1 MNKENQFEQFKN
13 IVSDKLEII
22 KEQKLASDDFNIDIF
37 GCIVELT
44 TMIFTTIKLTE
55 ITEQQIENFIEHE
68 INMSLDELSELE
80 NSFY

>member
-1 MNKENQFEQFKN
+1 MTKENQYTQFKSM
-13 IVSDKLEII
+13 VSDKLEII
-22 KEQKLASDDFNIDIF
+22 KEQRHSNNEFDVDIF

-44 TMIFTTIKLTE
+44 TMIFTTIRLTD
-55 ITEQQIENFIEHE
+55 ITEQAIEKYIKQE

>member
-22 KEQKLASDDFNIDIF
+22 KEQKLSTDDFDVDIF

-44 TMIFTTIKLTE
+44 TMIFTTIRLTE
-55 ITEQQIENFIEHE
+55 ITEKEIENFIEHE
-68 INMSLDELSELE
+68 INMSIDDLYNLE

>member
-1 MNKENQFEQFKN
+1 MNKENQFEQFKS

-22 KEQKLASDDFNIDIF
+22 KEQKFSTDDFDVDIF

-44 TMIFTTIKLTE
+44 TIIFTTIRLTE
-55 ITEQQIENFIEHE
+55 ITEQEIENFIEHE
-68 INMSLDELSELE
+68 INMSFDDLYNLE

>member
-1 MNKENQFEQFKN
+1 MNKESKFNQFKSM
-13 IVSDKLEII
+13 VSDKLEII
-22 KEQKLASDDFNIDIF
+22 KEQHHSNNEFDVDIF

-44 TMIFTTIKLTE
+44 TIIFTTIRLTE
-55 ITEQQIENFIEHE
+55 ITEHEIENYIKQE

>member
-1 MNKENQFEQFKN
+1 MNKENQFEQFKS
-13 IVSDKLEII
+13 IVSDKLKII
-22 KEQKLASDDFNIDIF
+22 KEQNFSNDDFDVDIF

-44 TMIFTTIKLTE
+44 TMIFTTIRLTE
-55 ITEQQIENFIEHE
+55 ITEQQIESFIEHE

>member
-1 MNKENQFEQFKN
+1 MTKENQYSQFKSM
-13 IVSDKLEII
+13 VSDKLEII
-22 KEQKLASDDFNIDIF
+22 KEQNFSNDDFDVDIF

-44 TMIFTTIKLTE
+44 TMIFTTIRLTE
-55 ITEQQIENFIEHE
+55 ITEQQIENFIKHE

>member
-1 MNKENQFEQFKN
+1 MNKENQFEQFKS

-22 KEQKLASDDFNIDIF
+22 KEQKFSNVDFDVDIF

-44 TMIFTTIKLTE
+44 TIIFTTIRLTE
-55 ITEQQIENFIEHE
+55 ITEQEIENFIEHE
-68 INMSLDELSELE
+68 INMSIDDLYNLE

>member
-1 MNKENQFEQFKN
+1 MNKENQFEQFKS

-22 KEQKLASDDFNIDIF
+22 KEQKFSNDDFDVDIF

-44 TMIFTTIKLTE
+44 TIIFTTIRLTE
-55 ITEQQIENFIEHE
+55 ITEQEIENFIEHE
-68 INMSLDELSELE
+68 INMSIDDLYNLE

>member
-1 MNKENQFEQFKN
+1 MTKENQYSQFKSM
-13 IVSDKLEII
+13 VSDKLEII
-22 KEQKLASDDFNIDIF
+22 KEQNFSNDDFDVDIF

-44 TMIFTTIKLTE
+44 TMIFTTIRLTE
-55 ITEQQIENFIEHE
+55 ITEQQIESFIEHE

>member
-1 MNKENQFEQFKN
+1 MTKENQYSQFKSM
-13 IVSDKLEII
+13 VSDKLEII
-22 KEQKLASDDFNIDIF
+22 KEQNFSNDDFDVDIF

-44 TMIFTTIKLTE
+44 TIIFTTIRLTE
-55 ITEQQIENFIEHE
+55 ITEHEIENYIKQE